1 MPFCLSYY
9 SLFIDQYSRNKQQ
22 PFHSPNG
29 QILPKLNC
37 QSTYRLFNGL
47 KKIVKITNCAF
58 LFPKMQLFN
67 LSLNF
72 ANVKGLLKDYKI
84 VIFN

>member
-1 MPFCLSYY
+1 MNILGTNNSPSTHQTVKFFLNSIV
-9 SLFIDQYSRNKQQ
+9 SQHTGFI
-22 PFHSPNG
+22 
-29 QILPKLNC
+29 
-37 QSTYRLFNGL
+37 NGL

-84 VIFN
+84 IILN